1 MVIIVRGTDLNNNK
15 SAHVTAMIAAMNAIR
30 RSRKSLII
38 QFSQKTPID
47 NLLIGRKQM
56 ETEVREVGFMFED
69 TGVDALFRRVET
81 QRLLKE
87 HFDACCTPILNAE
100 NLLDIAT
107 LSKKENFESDL
118 IGREE
123 DIEALIRQA
132 KDIYDDVYIYANSKN
147 DKLLDILNNYVD
159 LSITCIRQG
168 IKENIT
174 HVPDKNVVVVTGYD
188 NESMYN
194 IRYMRNMYKNKK
206 LVYIPYNVEFKDAYN
221 NGTLMQFLGKNEKI
235 SKEDAN
241 YPFFEAINNIIN
253 TYLENKESV
262 EKELPK
268 LEDIE
273 DVTLQK
279 EIEEDYMQPDV
290 DVIEKKRLFSK
301 KTKKIVK
308 EAEPKKS
315 KSKKKKK
322 KAQKNMKKSKSKK
335 IQDEVLEEDFDFE
348 MEEYED
354 LDDFDA
360 EPVKTTDKK
369 AYYERPER
377 PDRSPAGADINI
389 PRSKEVIPSRW
400 DAIANKNPDEKA
412 DIWVCPEC
420 NTKNTKKF
428 CMECGCSKPEPV
440 KEEKEDSG
448 WTCPKCG
455 NVNEPKAKFCME
467 CGTKKP
473 EEPKEWTCPE
483 CGNVNEPKAK
493 FCMECGTKK

>member
-30 RSRKSLII
+30 KSRKSLII
-38 QFSQKTPID
+38 QFLQKTPID

-107 LSKKENFESDL
+107 SSKKENFESDL
-118 IGREE
+118 LGREE

-132 KDIYDDVYIYANSKN
+132 KDLYDDVYIYANSQN
-147 DKLLDILNNYVD
+147 EELLDILNKYVD

-168 IKENIT
+168 IKENIS
-174 HVPDKNVVVVTGYD
+174 HVPEKNVVIITGYD

-206 LVYIPYNVEFKDAYN
+206 LMYIPYNVEFKDAYN
-221 NGTLMQFLGKNEKI
+221 NGTLMKFLGKNEKI
-235 SKEDAN
+235 SKEDVN
-241 YPFFEAINNIIN
+241 YPFFKAINDIIN
-253 TYLENKESV
+253 IYLENKEPN
-262 EKELPK
+262 EKDLPK
-268 LEDIE
+268 LEDVE
-273 DVTLQK
+273 DATLEK
-279 EIEEDYMQPDV
+279 EIEEDYTQPNIE
-290 DVIEKKRLFSK
+290 VIEKKRIFSK

-308 EAEPKKS
+308 EAEPQNS
-315 KSKKKKK
+315 KSKKNKNKK
-322 KAQKNMKKSKSKK
+322 NSKSKK
-335 IQDEVLEEDFDFE
+335 VQDEVLEEDFEFE

-354 LDDFDA
+354 LDMRDT
-360 EPVKTTDKK
+360 EPIKATEKK
-369 AYYERPER
+369 SYYNRPGNERTKE
-377 PDRSPAGADINI
+377 DIPKAQ
-389 PRSKEVIPSRW
+389 PRWEHHGQEYKVNQETWI
-400 DAIANKNPDEKA
+400 
-412 DIWVCPEC
+412 CPEC
-420 NTKNTKKF
+420 NTENSKKF

-440 KEEKEDSG
+440 VEEILEKEE
-448 WTCPKCG
+448 WTCPDCG
-455 NVNEPKAKFCME
+455 NVNEAKAKFCME

-473 EEPKEWTCPE
+473 EEPKPWTCPD
-483 CGNVNEPKAK
+483 CGNLNEAKAK

>member
-30 RSRKSLII
+30 KSRKSLII

-118 IGREE
+118 LGREE

-132 KDIYDDVYIYANSKN
+132 KDLYDDVYIYANSKN
-147 DKLLDILNNYVD
+147 EELIDILNKYVD

-168 IKENIT
+168 IRENIS
-174 HVPDKNVVVVTGYD
+174 HVPDKNVVIITGYD

-241 YPFFEAINNIIN
+241 YPFFEAINDIIN
-253 TYLENKESV
+253 IYLENKDPN

-268 LEDIE
+268 LEDAE
-273 DVTLQK
+273 DVK
-279 EIEEDYMQPDV
+279 PEKKIEEDYSQPDV
-290 DVIEKKRLFSK
+290 EVIEKKRIFSK

-308 EAEPKKS
+308 EVDVQNS
-315 KSKKKKK
+315 KSKRNKK
-322 KAQKNMKKSKSKK
+322 NSKSKK
-335 IQDEVLEEDFDFE
+335 IQEEVLEDDFEFE

-354 LDDFDA
+354 LDVN
-360 EPVKTTDKK
+360 EPVPARVTDRKAVHNRTTDVRKK
-369 AYYERPER
+369 DNSPKRQPHWEHSEKETKENPETW
-377 PDRSPAGADINI
+377 I
-389 PRSKEVIPSRW
+389 
-400 DAIANKNPDEKA
+400 
-412 DIWVCPEC
+412 CPEC
-420 NTKNTKKF
+420 DTENTKKF
-428 CMECGCSKPEPV
+428 CMECGYSKPKPV
-440 KEEKEDSG
+440 VAEILEEAE
-448 WTCPKCG
+448 WTCPECS
-455 NVNEPKAKFCME
+455 NVNEVKAKFCME

-473 EEPKEWTCPE
+473 EEPKSWTCPE

-493 FCMECGTKK
+493 FCMECGAKK